1 MAREHSLK
9 KLSSAFADVHTIQ
22 LSGSNGTSAVYV
34 NGEYSAT
41 DDEAGGR
48 PLYRKVE
55 DSDILIEYWAPLD
68 EWQVMLARLSDVVSN
83 LLRDVVSNLL
93 RDVVSN
99 LLSDVV
105 SNLNDAAG

>member
-9 KLSSAFADVHTIQ
+9 KLSGAFADVHTIQ

-68 EWQVMLARLSDVVSN
+68 EWQVMPARLSHMVFKSVERCGFKSE
-83 LLRDVVSNLL
+83 
-93 RDVVSN
+93 
-99 LLSDVV
+99 
-105 SNLNDAAG
+105 